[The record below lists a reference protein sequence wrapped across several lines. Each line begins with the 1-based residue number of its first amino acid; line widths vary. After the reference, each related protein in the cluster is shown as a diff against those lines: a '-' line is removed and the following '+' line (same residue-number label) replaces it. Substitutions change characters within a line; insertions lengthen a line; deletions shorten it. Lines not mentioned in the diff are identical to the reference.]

1 MTRKEIYAKIKSL
14 DIADKIKKSFGD
26 NYTRISSDKLEAF
39 IKRTE
44 STGNA
49 TKKNDKKIVVKTP
62 TIKAKAPSYGAPG
75 IPEAIARIVSTLQ
88 TNNLITAND
97 ANYILAGL

>member
-14 DIADKIKKSFGD
+14 DIADKIKKAFGD
-26 NYTRISSDKLEAF
+26 NYTRVSSDKLEVF

-44 STGNA
+44 SA
-49 TKKNDKKIVVKTP
+49 RSLTKKNDKKAVVNTP
-62 TIKAKAPSYGAPG
+62 TVRAKVPSYSVPS